1 MLKIH
6 LSANLLRNLPVKK
19 SFVNRLKFDRI
30 MVMSLWPRF
39 LARPVEFNKVV
50 MLLTFILIIIS
61 IPSPP
66 QSFIPGL
73 KRSISA
79 NHSHSSLPFLLQ
91 D

>member
-1 MLKIH
+1 MFHKLVYQHMHGAVGFLICIKLQIYQGIFQW
-6 LSANLLRNLPVKK
+6 K

-61 IPSPP
+61 IPSPLSL
-66 QSFIPGL
+66 SFQ
-73 KRSISA
+73 A
-79 NHSHSSLPFLLQ
+79 
-91 D
+91 